1 MTIWKS
7 SAFIIGA
14 AVIIFALNGLVNYNL
29 LQPLTDGPEAINLVR
44 YHLDD
49 AAFMLLFVFAG
60 VVFLGMFAV
69 LLKERGYLYLGV
81 LSFLTS
87 FQLFTDWDEKALLFG
102 AFPDFPYISLV
113 IKSGT
118 IWLVFSFTAYL
129 LGVAKE
135 HISRVLNVASGVLWG
150 TVVIA
155 ALWGAGESFF
165 NFLYRVFFLL
175 LFLNIAYYVTLTV
188 ARIRGQKH
196 QEELQWITTSFI
208 LFTLVVLPDIGKDVL
223 EDIAGHSIGYRLVYW
238 EQCLED
244 TFAWALLELI
254 SVFGV
259 LFFRRFVQT
268 LKENKSVTEQMQLKN
283 NVLNQEVDTRQRLD
297 QILSVLTRAYRVAD
311 LEQSVIH
318 EGQRYFKPY
327 KFFLVKYDQTDRRI
341 QVEGT
346 TIVPS
351 IEDEI
356 LSALHT
362 DGNRL
367 IPGEA
372 RDTSRI
378 VLGVAG
384 GTGDMKL
391 FLAVC
396 SETGMPIHL
405 EERETFALLLMAKY
419 VSIFYE
425 YFHLIENRLNE
436 LEHRQGNEL
445 PWISKLFMQIA
456 ERERKRLASDLHDEV
471 LQELLNIRRLLERST
486 DGGLSGE
493 HKDQIRRGLE
503 NAEFI
508 IRETCN
514 ELMPSFLS
522 DHGVLHAI
530 TKLVEKT
537 RLRADFQLEY
547 EMLPITDSITDEQ
560 TTTVYRIV
568 QELINNALKHSEAGR
583 VKLVVGQEGSCL
595 IISYTDDGKGMKTNR
610 DFSPAN
616 RFGLIGVAERA
627 RMVGGTVTLQSQPG
641 QGLKVECVLPL

>member
-7 SAFIIGA
+7 SAFVIWTA
-14 AVIIFALNGLVNYNL
+14 AFIFALNGLVNYNL
-29 LQPLTDGPEAINLVR
+29 LQPLADSPETINLVR

-60 VVFLGMFAV
+60 IIFLGMFAV

-81 LSFLTS
+81 FSILTS
-87 FQLFTDWDEKALLFG
+87 FQLFTDWDEKSLLFG

-113 IKSGT
+113 IKSST
-118 IWLVFSFTAYL
+118 IWLVFSFTAYV
-129 LGVAKE
+129 LGSAKE
-135 HISRVLNVASGVLWG
+135 RLSLVLFVANGVLWG
-150 TVVIA
+150 IVVIA
-155 ALWGAGESFF
+155 ALCGAGDTFF

-175 LFLNIAYYVTLTV
+175 IILNIALYVTLFV
-188 ARIRGQKH
+188 AHIRKYKH
-196 QEELQWITTSFI
+196 QSDLQWIATGFI

-223 EDIAGHSIGYRLVYW
+223 EDFAGHSLGYRLVYW

-254 SVFGV
+254 TVFGV
-259 LFFRRFVQT
+259 LFFRRFIQT
-268 LKENKSVTEQMQLKN
+268 LKANKSVTEQLQSKN
-283 NVLNQEVDTRQRLD
+283 RVLEQEVDTRQRLD
-297 QILSVLTRAYRVAD
+297 QLLSVLTRAYRVSD

-318 EGQRYFKPY
+318 EGQRYFKSY
-327 KFFLVKYDQTDRRI
+327 LFFLVKYDRTDRRI

-351 IEDEI
+351 IEDDI
-356 LSALHT
+356 LSALHI
-362 DGNRL
+362 DGNRF

-372 RDTSRI
+372 RETTRL
-378 VLGVAG
+378 VLGAAG
-384 GTGDMKL
+384 GTGDTKL
-391 FLAVC
+391 FLAVS

-425 YFHLIENRLNE
+425 YFHLIENQLNE
-436 LEHRQGNEL
+436 LEQRQGNEL
-445 PWISKLFMQIA
+445 SWISKLFMQIA
-456 ERERKRLASDLHDEV
+456 EKERKRLASDLHDEV

-486 DGGLSGE
+486 EGDLSGV

-530 TKLVEKT
+530 SKLVEKT

-547 EMLPITDSITDEQ
+547 EMLPITESITDEQ

-568 QELINNALKHSEAGR
+568 QELINNALKHSEASK
-583 VKLVVGQEGSCL
+583 VKLVVGQEGSL
-595 IISYTDDGKGMKTNR
+595 LNIRYVDDGKGMETGR
-610 DFSPAN
+610 DFSLAN
-616 RFGLIGVAERA
+616 RFGLIGIAERA
-627 RMVGGTVTLQSQPG
+627 RMVGGTVSMQSRPG
-641 QGLKVECVLPL
+641 QGLKVDCSLPL